1 MKKLNVLLVA
11 ILMLLALAGG
21 ASAWGASANIAAV
34 DDQGGMTACGSN
46 VVCSS
51 QMGGVRESR
60 VTDQG
65 MTGDMTRVLPANVNA
80 ATLANYDTLFL
91 FNCNPAVFSTGQ
103 KTDIVNFV
111 KSGHKLVIWDAED
124 QYYQCGG
131 TACWDYSWLG
141 TQTFSL
147 SVPGARGASGN
158 IVIDENNQLSSSLVA
173 DPSFIDTAILSAP
186 NSDAAGDANIFT
198 SYVQDNWCLDM
209 SATNVLQANGP
220 VHVYSKGPSPS
231 VGTGLIIFSGLDWD
245 KAGASYTETIGTQLY
260 KILAFEFNANSLP
273 CGVVPTGPLTV
284 TKTIDKYTCGKD
296 ITFDISVKNDATAD
310 SSNTVATDIPPVG
323 VTCDTTD
330 WNIGTL
336 VVGGTWSTQVT
347 CHAAAY
353 ANGLSNS
360 VIATGDYYTNVDL
373 FTGSDSTDFDIV
385 TCGGPTPT
393 PEFPSLAL
401 PVGMIIGL
409 AFIVYSLQTKRK
421 E

>member
-11 ILMLLALAGG
+11 TLMLLALAGG
-21 ASAWGASANIAAV
+21 ASAWGTSAKIAAV
-34 DDQGGMTACGSN
+34 DDQTSCVSN

-51 QMGGVRESR
+51 RMGGVLATR
-60 VTDQG
+60 VTAQG
-65 MTGDMTRVLPANVNA
+65 MTGDMIRVLPANVNA
-80 ATLANYDTLFL
+80 ATLADYDTLFL
-91 FNCNPAVFSTGQ
+91 FNCNPAKFSTAQ

-124 QYYQCGG
+124 QYYECGG
-131 TACWDYSWLG
+131 HACWDYSWLG

-147 SVPGARGASGN
+147 SVPGAQGASGN

-173 DPSFIDTAILSAP
+173 DPHFIDTTILSGP
-186 NSDAAGDANIFT
+186 TSDAAGDANIFT

-209 SATNVLQANGP
+209 SATNALNWNGP

-245 KAGASYTETIGTQLY
+245 KAGDSYLQTPTIGNQLY

-336 VVGGTWSTQVT
+336 VVGETWSTKVT

-353 ANGLSNS
+353 ANGLTNS
-360 VIATGDYYTNVDL
+360 VIATGDYYTNADL

-385 TCGGPTPT
+385 PCEPTPT

-409 AFIVYSLQTKRK
+409 TFIVYSLQMKRK